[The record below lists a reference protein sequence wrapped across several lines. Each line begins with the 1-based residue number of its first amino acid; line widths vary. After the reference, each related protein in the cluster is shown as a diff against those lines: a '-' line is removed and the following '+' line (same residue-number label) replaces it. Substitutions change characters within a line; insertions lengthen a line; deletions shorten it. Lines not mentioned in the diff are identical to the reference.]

1 MVVSVQFRNC
11 PFKTYDYLTSL
22 PLHKGDFVVVPT
34 RALGKGDPTAAD
46 IDHIA
51 VAQVICLKAESDK
64 ATAWVISKVPLR
76 EFLDL
81 MVKRKME
88 E

>member
-1 MVVSVQFRNC
+1 MIVSVQFRNC
-11 PFKTYDYLTSL
+11 PFKTYDYLTSM

-34 RALGKGDPTAAD
+34 RALGMGDPLAAD
-46 IDHIA
+46 LDHLA
-51 VAQVICLKAESDK
+51 VAQVTSLNVKSDK

-81 MVKRKME
+81 MLKRKMAK
-88 E
+88 

>member
-11 PFKTYDYLTSL
+11 PFKTYDYLTSM

-34 RALGKGDPTAAD
+34 RALGEGDPLAAD
-46 IDHIA
+46 LDHLA
-51 VAQVICLKAESDK
+51 VAQVASLKVKSDK

-88 E
+88 K